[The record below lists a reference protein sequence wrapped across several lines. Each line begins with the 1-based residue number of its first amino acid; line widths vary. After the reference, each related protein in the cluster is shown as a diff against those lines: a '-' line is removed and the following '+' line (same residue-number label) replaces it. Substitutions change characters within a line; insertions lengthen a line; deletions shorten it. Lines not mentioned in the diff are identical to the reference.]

1 MDSSMSTQRHLE
13 LKDWTR
19 TDLNESNNNDSD
31 SNHGGAQDVE
41 GRDIVVQ
48 QLKPVDGG
56 PDAWK
61 VLIAAFVFEALLWGI
76 SYNPNS

>member
-1 MDSSMSTQRHLE
+1 MDSSTSQRHIELE
-13 LKDWTR
+13 HWTR
-19 TDLNESNNNDSD
+19 TNLEETNNITS
-31 SNHGGAQDVE
+31 SSTHGGFEDVE

-76 SYNPNS
+76 SYNSNS

>member
-1 MDSSMSTQRHLE
+1 MDSSSTQRHIELE
-13 LKDWTR
+13 DWTQ
-19 TDLNESNNNDSD
+19 TSFHESNNNDPD
-31 SNHGGAQDVE
+31 SIHGAAQDVE

-76 SYNPNS
+76 SHNPNS

>member
-1 MDSSMSTQRHLE
+1 MDNSSTQRHIE
-13 LKDWTR
+13 LDEWSR
-19 TDLNESNNNDSD
+19 TDLNESNNHDSD
-31 SNHGGAQDVE
+31 STQGGAQDVE

-56 PDAWK
+56 PDAWR

-76 SYNPNS
+76 QSSHKF